1 MGKLPKNAGRLVKPG
16 LTTLEQQAREQL
28 VEELKRKAVA
38 CVAENKSSAAAV
50 SGENAPLHM
59 GYVTW
64 DMSNGICHMGYVIF
78 ATSQFQVKTPHF
90 TWDMSNLKTRG
101 RACVCEFARARVRL
115 CARVCVCA
123 CL

>member
-59 GYVTW
+59 GYVIW
-64 DMSNGICHMGYVIF
+64 DMSYGICHICNFAVSGQNAPLHMGYVKF
-78 ATSQFQVKTPHF
+78 E
-90 TWDMSNLKTRG
+90 N
-101 RACVCEFARARVRL
+101 ARARV
-115 CARVCVCA
+115 CV
-123 CL
+123 